1 MNIMGHQLRITRKHS
16 NDSKDVCN
24 HREKCFSNIIHSTN
38 SHQNGTWLVPAES
51 EATDLRLVSGTGNT

>member
-1 MNIMGHQLRITRKHS
+1 MNIMGHWLRITRKHS

-38 SHQNGTWLVPAES
+38 IHQNATWLVP
-51 EATDLRLVSGTGNT
+51 TGSDRQTSD